1 MFEDKLIFGGLYRA
15 KDLTEAWKHTSHPD
29 LSMNDQR
36 YNFWIPIKF
45 SGNKFVAPG
54 YYMIDTYQVSSFNS
68 YRTSFKNTI
77 LPRLISFGEDGDS
90 AYYGCGD
97 FYYNSRVR
105 LTDETFEL
113 FELVAD
119 LREYTEIPLEDSF
132 RYAEADVLRH
142 IKLYREHNYPGGI
155 CLIKKDAQFN
165 MWNQVEV
172 LCDKILENITTPKI
186 SFSASSTYETLMNL
200 INTSKSDGYNKER
213 VEALIKFYQCVTELQ
228 KEFTEKTKDV
238 QEKLGTTRY
247 EWLEN
252 SK

>member
-142 IKLYREHNYPGGI
+142 IKLYREHNYPSGI
-155 CLIKKDAQFN
+155 CLVKKDAQFN

-172 LCDKILENITTPKI
+172 LCDKILENMTTPRVA
-186 SFSASSTYETLMNL
+186 FTATSTYETLMNL

-213 VEALIKFYQCVTELQ
+213 VEALIKYYQCVSELQ
-228 KEFTEKTKDV
+228 KEFTEKMKDI
-238 QEKLGTTRY
+238 QDKLGTIRY

>member
-1 MFEDKLIFGGLYRA
+1 MFEDKIIFGGLYRA
-15 KDLTEAWKHTSHPD
+15 KDLIKVWNHTSYSD
-29 LSMNDQR
+29 LRLNDQR

-45 SGNKFVAPG
+45 SGNDYVKPG

-68 YRTSFKNTI
+68 YHTSFTNTI
-77 LPRLISFGEDGDS
+77 LPRLISFGENGDS
-90 AYYGCGD
+90 AYYNCGN

-113 FELVAD
+113 FELIAD
-119 LREYTEIPLEDSF
+119 LREYTEVKFEDSL
-132 RYAEADVLRH
+132 RYAETDILRH
-142 IKLYREHNYPGGI
+142 IKLYHEHNYPNGI
-155 CLIKKDAQFN
+155 CLVKKDAQFN

-172 LCDKILENITTPKI
+172 LCDKILENITTPGVTFTATSI
-186 SFSASSTYETLMNL
+186 YETLMNL
-200 INTSKSDGYNKER
+200 INTSKSDIYNKER
-213 VEALIKFYQCVTELQ
+213 VDALIKFYHCVTELQ

-238 QEKLGTTRY
+238 QDKLGTTRY